1 MSSYSF
7 IKKGEINTT
16 AVNNQTIINPVVGN
30 THTITVKI
38 KNKPGVVS
46 DQSSLSSPA
55 KDQQKHQQQQQLQE
69 QIMINSDMNIINNN
83 NIQNH
88 QQNTQNNKHSN
99 DIDDDLSS
107 AMDDGGGRDEI
118 DYLNI
123 SSSPTYL
130 GIDVNS
136 APTSPSI
143 KKHQQI
149 SGEQKEDD
157 FMDYDNETNDYIDL
171 YDDNNNIDDDTMTTT
186 LPSPSP
192 LPLLHINIDDNNKKN
207 NDDNDDEMIL
217 SSFSSS
223 SLNVESPIHST
234 SLKGTPS
241 RKRLEIMAA
250 RENDQYYAMQI

>member
-1 MSSYSF
+1 M
-7 IKKGEINTT
+7 
-16 AVNNQTIINPVVGN
+16 NNQSIINPSVGS
-30 THTITVKI
+30 THTIIVKI

-46 DQSSLSSPA
+46 DQSSLSSPILA
-55 KDQQKHQQQQQLQE
+55 KDQQLQLQE

-107 AMDDGGGRDEI
+107 TMDDGGRDEI

-123 SSSPTYL
+123 SSLSPTYL
-130 GIDVNS
+130 VNDVNS
-136 APTSPSI
+136 TPTSPSI

-157 FMDYDNETNDYIDL
+157 FIDYDNETNDYTDL
-171 YDDNNNIDDDTMTTT
+171 FDDNNNIDDDTMTTT
-186 LPSPSP
+186 LPSP
-192 LPLLHINIDDNNKKN
+192 LPLLHINIDNNNKKN

-234 SLKGTPS
+234 SLNGTPS

>member
-1 MSSYSF
+1 M
-7 IKKGEINTT
+7 
-16 AVNNQTIINPVVGN
+16 NNQTIINPVVGSN
-30 THTITVKI
+30 HTITVKI

-55 KDQQKHQQQQQLQE
+55 KNQQQQLQHQQQQLQE

-83 NIQNH
+83 KIQNH

-136 APTSPSI
+136 TPTSPSI

-157 FMDYDNETNDYIDL
+157 FIDYDNETNDYIDL

-192 LPLLHINIDDNNKKN
+192 LPHLHINIDDNNKKI